1 MTRGPLLDPVLGG
14 AALGEAL
21 SDAAWVRALLDVE
34 AALSRAAARHG
45 VLAPE
50 HAAEVTWAAAALDV
64 DVPALGRAAAAAGNP
79 VLELVR
85 LLRAAADVPPAA
97 VHPGA
102 TSQDVVDTALVLLL
116 RRAAPLALADLA
128 GAADAAADLARTH
141 RDTACAARTLGQQAV
156 PSTVGALAAGWCDG
170 LDHARTRLAE
180 AVAALPVSLGGA
192 AGTLAALHP
201 HGLAVADALAD
212 ELGLPRQGVPW
223 HTERS
228 RVVDL
233 ATALGGVAAAV
244 SKPATDVVLLAMT
257 EVGEV
262 SEAHPGGSS
271 AMAHKAN
278 PVAAVTARAAARR
291 VPGLVATALASADHE
306 LARATGG
313 WHAEWETLSDLLRLA
328 GGAAHQ
334 LRRSLTG
341 LVVHPERCAANLA
354 LTGTPALAGTPP
366 RTGHAGEIVDRTL
379 AARPHPAPPSKEIP

>member
-1 MTRGPLLDPVLGG
+1 MRGPLLDPVLGG
-14 AALGEAL
+14 ADLGAALA
-21 SDAAWVRALLDVE
+21 DDAWVRAMLDVE
-34 AALSRAAARHG
+34 AALSRAAAHHG
-45 VLAPE
+45 LVEPA
-50 HAAEVTWAAAALDV
+50 HAAAVTATAAALAV

-85 LLRAAADVPPAA
+85 LLRAAAPVPPAA

-102 TSQDVVDTALVLLL
+102 TSQDVVDTALVLLV
-116 RRAAPLALADLA
+116 RRAAPLVLADLTA
-128 GAADAAADLARTH
+128 AADAAADLALRH

-156 PSTVGALAAGWCDG
+156 PTTVGALAAGWCAG
-170 LDHARTRLAE
+170 LDAARAGLLR
-180 AVAALPVSLGGA
+180 AVLALPVSCGGA

-201 HGLAVADALAD
+201 HGLAVADTLAD
-212 ELGLPRQGVPW
+212 ELGLPHQGVPW
-223 HTERS
+223 HTERH
-228 RVVDL
+228 RVVAL
-233 ATALGGVAAAV
+233 AAALGAVAAAV
-244 SKPATDVVLLAMT
+244 SKPATDVVWLSST

-262 SEAHPGGSS
+262 AEASPGASS

-291 VPGLVATALASADHE
+291 CPGLVATVLANADHE

-313 WHAEWETLSDLLRLA
+313 WHAEWETLTDLLRLA

-354 LTGTPALAGTPP
+354 LTGTPALSDTPP
-366 RTGHAGEIVDRTL
+366 DTGHAGEIVDRVL
-379 AARPHPAPPSKEIP
+379 AHRMETP